1 MNLGFSCAWQWLLPG
16 QGAGPEQEVQ
26 KPEPWYRLQLWLGCL
41 WSAAQ
46 GISGSFQS
54 AASVLEVGASMRSPR
69 EYSWFLIAI

>member
-26 KPEPWYRLQLWLGCL
+26 KPEPLVQTAALAGVS

-54 AASVLEVGASMRSPR
+54 AASVLEVGASMRSLQ
-69 EYSWFLIAI
+69 ENILGFL